1 MRFDLQKVFGDSID
15 DNNAKK
21 LFQRSLTLP
30 GVNEFQFVN
39 FLSSSLHLRLLLFYQ
54 IKIVTLLSKEAN
66 SRQFCTCHKLPDI
79 FLHILSSADHGLA
92 EFLQ

>member
-30 GVNEFQFVN
+30 GGNEFQFVN
-39 FLSSSLHLRLLLFYQ
+39 FLSAHLSISDFFYFIQ
-54 IKIVTLLSKEAN
+54 GVPVCFIYADYN
-66 SRQFCTCHKLPDI
+66 
-79 FLHILSSADHGLA
+79 FLYM
-92 EFLQ
+92 

>member
-1 MRFDLQKVFGDSID
+1 MRFDLQKVFGDSIEN
-15 DNNAKK
+15 NNAKK

-39 FLSSSLHLRLLLFYQ
+39 FLSAHLY
-54 IKIVTLLSKEAN
+54 ISKEAN

-79 FLHILSSADHGLA
+79 FLHILNFADHGLA
-92 EFLQ
+92 DFLQ

>member
-21 LFQRSLTLP
+21 LFQRSLTFP

-39 FLSSSLHLRLLLFYQ
+39 FLSAHLYISDFFYFIKERLLLYYQ
-54 IKIVTLLSKEAN
+54 KRLTQGNFVHVISFQIY
-66 SRQFCTCHKLPDI
+66 FCTY
-79 FLHILSSADHGLA
+79 
-92 EFLQ
+92 

>member
-1 MRFDLQKVFGDSID
+1 MRFDLKKVFGGSME

-39 FLSSSLHLRLLLFYQ
+39 FLGTHFYISDFFYFIKERLLLYYQ
-54 IKIVTLLSKEAN
+54 KRLT
-66 SRQFCTCHKLPDI
+66 
-79 FLHILSSADHGLA
+79 
-92 EFLQ
+92 

>member
-15 DNNAKK
+15 DSNAKK

-39 FLSSSLHLRLLLFYQ
+39 FLYAHLYIFVFFLSYQDRLVFYY
-54 IKIVTLLSKEAN
+54 
-66 SRQFCTCHKLPDI
+66 R
-79 FLHILSSADHGLA
+79 
-92 EFLQ
+92 

>member
-39 FLSSSLHLRLLLFYQ
+39 FLCAHLYILLF
-54 IKIVTLLSKEAN
+54 
-66 SRQFCTCHKLPDI
+66 
-79 FLHILSSADHGLA
+79 FL
-92 EFLQ
+92 

>member
-39 FLSSSLHLRLLLFYQ
+39 FLCAHLYILVFFVCYQERLLFYY
-54 IKIVTLLSKEAN
+54 
-66 SRQFCTCHKLPDI
+66 R
-79 FLHILSSADHGLA
+79 
-92 EFLQ
+92 

>member
-1 MRFDLQKVFGDSID
+1 MRFDLQKVFGDSIE

-39 FLSSSLHLRLLLFYQ
+39 FLSAHLYIFY
-54 IKIVTLLSKEAN
+54 
-66 SRQFCTCHKLPDI
+66 F
-79 FLHILSSADHGLA
+79 F
-92 EFLQ
+92 